1 MMDREKIN
9 DRINKI
15 MRINKKKNEIM
26 MRINDEN
33 K

>member
-1 MMDREKIN
+1 MDREKIN